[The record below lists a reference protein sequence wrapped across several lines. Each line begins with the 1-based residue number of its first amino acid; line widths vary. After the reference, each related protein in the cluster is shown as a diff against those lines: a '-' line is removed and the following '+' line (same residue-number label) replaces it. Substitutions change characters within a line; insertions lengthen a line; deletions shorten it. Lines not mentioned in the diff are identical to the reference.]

1 MLARGLLL
9 PVGLFD
15 AYVASLRLQVVDL
28 GRALPLLSVGT
39 ETVLPSSF
47 SWFMPTVM
55 RVVDRKSCSG

>member
-28 GRALPLLSVGT
+28 GRALPLMLSVGT
-39 ETVLPSSF
+39 ETVLLEGSEFFGPF
-47 SWFMPTVM
+47 VLRGLF
-55 RVVDRKSCSG
+55 